1 MFHIA
6 GIAKSPSDLYSDL
19 KSKLKK
25 TPKGFLFEP
34 VSSKLVSFR
43 RPFRHVYEIFG
54 GKPLIKG
61 NYERERRE
69 FWVEKEFF
77 FFYLFFKRNNRPF
90 AAKPSRDL
98 LFIKLWAATSRMPEM
113 EKACRKHQNSQV

>member
-1 MFHIA
+1 MKITLSLPLLSRRLQQSLYFLQDRYVFHIA

-77 FFYLFFKRNNRPF
+77 FFFF
-90 AAKPSRDL
+90 L
-98 LFIKLWAATSRMPEM
+98 LIF
-113 EKACRKHQNSQV
+113 